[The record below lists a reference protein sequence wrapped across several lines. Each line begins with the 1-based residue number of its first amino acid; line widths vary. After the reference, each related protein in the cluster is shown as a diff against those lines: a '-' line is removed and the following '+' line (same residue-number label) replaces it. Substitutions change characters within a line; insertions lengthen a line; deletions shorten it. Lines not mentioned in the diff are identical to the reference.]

1 MNYEKSV
8 GPISH
13 EISHLINTITNAS
26 SEDKFNQYTK
36 DLLTMGKG
44 KPKLIQ

>member
-8 GPISH
+8 GPIYH
-13 EISHLINTITNAS
+13 EISHLINKIINES
-26 SEDKFNQYTK
+26 SEDKFIQYTK
-36 DLLTMGKG
+36 KLLTMGKG